1 MQLIWFTEGRLG
13 DTLKHLD
20 RFMIVENCFL
30 TFLSSFYFI
39 HSRTKGFEVS
49 IYYLFQVEAKMY
61 LWIPFSFSHLSN
73 SVFFWRMARKFIKGK
88 SGKTFSMLIYV
99 VLERGI

>member
-1 MQLIWFTEGRLG
+1 
-13 DTLKHLD
+13 
-20 RFMIVENCFL
+20 
-30 TFLSSFYFI
+30 
-39 HSRTKGFEVS
+39 
-49 IYYLFQVEAKMY
+49 MY

-99 VLERGI
+99 VLEGAFKHNRNQIVNTQKNIYLKRIWDWKLRVFLLRVIFLFDHGGTVFLI